1 MFYNNVIL
9 KDSLLN
15 DFIKDKPYFFKY
27 DNIYRICMDLRITI
41 FNFQRAR
48 LPKQPGYPVR

>member
-15 DFIKDKPYFFKY
+15 DFIKDKPFFL
-27 DNIYRICMDLRITI
+27 NMTISTGFVWIYE
-41 FNFQRAR
+41 
-48 LPKQPGYPVR
+48 

>member
-27 DNIYRICMDLRITI
+27 DNIYRICMDLRITF
-41 FNFQRAR
+41 FNFQKAL